1 MKTLLSGIK
10 PTGRPHLGNY
20 LGMLKP
26 CIDMAASKDYQSF
39 LLIADYHALNY
50 IQDAKL
56 MKELTFEVALTF
68 LALGLDPNHTHFYRQ
83 SDIPEIFELAQ
94 VLNCV

>member
-26 CIDMAASKDYQSF
+26 AIDMASSDEYQSF
-39 LLIADYHALNY
+39 LFIADYHALNY
-50 IQDAKL
+50 IQDRAL
-56 MKELTFEVALTF
+56 MKELTLEHLKNLKIHKVKYIL
-68 LALGLDPNHTHFYRQ
+68 
-83 SDIPEIFELAQ
+83 
-94 VLNCV
+94 